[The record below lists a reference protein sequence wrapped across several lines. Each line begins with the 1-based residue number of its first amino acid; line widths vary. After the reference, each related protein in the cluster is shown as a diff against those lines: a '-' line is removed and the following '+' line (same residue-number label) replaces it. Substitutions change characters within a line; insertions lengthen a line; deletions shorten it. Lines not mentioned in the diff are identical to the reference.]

1 MTMAVRWVRWAG
13 HVGFGLVLA
22 GATAWA
28 ATAVGV
34 QFAGFGRG
42 VGWGLIAL
50 ACAALLVLRWRGGQA
65 RTGFAVAALVVGA
78 WYQTIQ
84 PRQDRDWA
92 ADVEHGISGT
102 VTGFTVTLHNVRD
115 FVWTSDSATT
125 PFWESRT
132 YDLDQLSSVDMFTS
146 TWVNPDIAHLIVS
159 FGFGAASRIA
169 FSVEIRKEKGESFST
184 IGGFF
189 RDFELVLIA
198 ADEADVIRVRT
209 NLRGEEVLMFPVKL
223 KPEQMRAL
231 FLTYLDLGNALAERP
246 QFYNTVTANCT
257 STVYGL
263 VQVIKPDMPLD
274 RRLLLSGQLPEY
286 IDELGGLPGAIPMD
300 QRRAAAP
307 ISERAKGMVAG
318 ANFSDWIRSGD

>member
-1 MTMAVRWVRWAG
+1 MTMAVRWAG
-13 HVGFGLVLA
+13 HAGFGLLLA

-34 QFAGFGRG
+34 QFSGILQ
-42 VGWGLIAL
+42 GLAW
-50 ACAALLVLRWRGGQA
+50 ALLAAVCVTLLALRWRGGRA
-65 RTGFAVAALVVGA
+65 WTGFAVAVLVVGA

-102 VTGFTVTLHNVRD
+102 VTGSKVTLNNVRD
-115 FVWTSDSATT
+115 FVWTSESEAT

-146 TWVNPDIAHLIVS
+146 TWGNPDIAHLIVS
-159 FGFGAASRIA
+159 FGFGASRRIA

-189 RDFELVLIA
+189 REFELVLIA

-231 FLTYLDLGNALAERP
+231 FLSYLDFGNKLAIRP

-286 IDELGGLPGAIPMD
+286 IDELGGLPGSIPME
-300 QRRAAAP
+300 QRRAAAA
-307 ISERAKGMVAG
+307 ISAKARGMMAG
-318 ANFSDWIRSGD
+318 ADFSDWIRSAP